1 MTQDS
6 RIAEHPPSP
15 ACKRLLHGL
24 EGKNAVVM
32 HPDDAD
38 AATVLRELRRA
49 GMVARLVWP
58 PPARLPNDMDIL
70 LCILDSDVRSLL
82 RSDGGANL
90 PPIVGIADGRSP
102 ETPVA
107 VRDNTATVLLF
118 KPVSPEQVVLSAFAA
133 RQAHQYQTRLLRRI
147 DKLDETLRSIREVE
161 RAKVLLM
168 QSRQIGEHEAYH
180 FMRRRA
186 MEKRVPISRV
196 ASTIIDASEILE

>member
-1 MTQDS
+1 MTQGS
-6 RIAEHPPSP
+6 RIAKHPPGP

-24 EGKNAVVM
+24 EGKNAVVL

-49 GMVARLVWP
+49 GLLARPVWP
-58 PPARLPNDMDIL
+58 PPARLPNDVDIL
-70 LCILDSDVRSLL
+70 LCILDGDVRNLL
-82 RSDGGANL
+82 RADGSANL

-107 VRDNTATVLLF
+107 VRDSTVTTLLF
-118 KPVSPEQVVLSAFAA
+118 KPVSPEQVALSAFAA
-133 RQAHQYQTRLLRRI
+133 RQIHQYQTRLQRRI

-168 QSRQIGEHEAYH
+168 QSRKIGEHEAYH

-186 MEKRVPISRV
+186 MERRVPISRV
-196 ASTIIDASEILE
+196 AATIIDASEILD